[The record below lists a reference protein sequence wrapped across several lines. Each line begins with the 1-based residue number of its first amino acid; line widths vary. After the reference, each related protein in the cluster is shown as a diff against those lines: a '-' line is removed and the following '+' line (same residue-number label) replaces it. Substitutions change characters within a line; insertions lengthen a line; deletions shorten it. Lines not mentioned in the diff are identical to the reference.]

1 MILALLFH
9 SFFLTFV
16 EVIVVINI
24 VKPFIKGDVT
34 SILEIMQGGWGAD
47 FATRFGGT
55 KVNDF
60 VFLVFFL
67 LVCIFH
73 PQGASS
79 VSAVPFTIT
88 VGETYALCDLDF
100 ETNLRK
106 IDFAQ
111 VQQMIS
117 RNITPTDVFISFS
130 TPGFL

>member
-9 SFFLTFV
+9 SFLLTCV
-16 EVIVVINI
+16 EVIVVIDI
-24 VKPFIKGDVT
+24 VKPFLKGDVT

-60 VFLVFFL
+60 VFLVFFFF
-67 LVCIFH
+67 VCISYS
-73 PQGASS
+73 QGATS

-111 VQQMIS
+111 VQQKYDS
-117 RNITPTDVFISFS
+117 NRHFISFS

>member
-9 SFFLTFV
+9 SFLLTCV
-16 EVIVVINI
+16 EVIVVIDI
-24 VKPFIKGDVT
+24 VKPFLKGDVT

-60 VFLVFFL
+60 VFLVLFL
-67 LVCIFH
+67 FVCNCH
-73 PQGASS
+73 PHQGATS

-111 VQQMIS
+111 V
-117 RNITPTDVFISFS
+117 
-130 TPGFL
+130 